1 MAKRGRTKEGNVIC
15 SECGSIIQEDA
26 ATCEHCAEPLDGDF
40 DAMACP
46 YCGLVLAASETHC
59 STCGLRFKT
68 ETSSVIQSQE
78 DEEFL
83 SRLLDWGRKLETK
96 EKATVEEDEHET
108 EKATEIFKD
117 VVGTTPP
124 TPLQEE
130 TLKELQKSVGERAE
144 FERREQSIMQIA
156 QPLRKALDL
165 RKAALDNIEGELNVL
180 KIELQDLQDDSA
192 EANRKRSEIERRMAE
207 ISIEKNAIRNLEE
220 NIENMDIAY
229 RALLKQ
235 HRNEIVEKEK
245 YLKSRLDAFKKEM
258 DKRHKEKEKM
268 EARENLLK
276 KKEEELVVRIQSLKD
291 RENSL
296 KITED
301 QLRDQIKALEEE
313 KDGLGDLK
321 ESTSRS
327 SIVKGKWLVDE
338 KELRSILKKSKSVR
352 KTWLSEQRMLQE
364 ALAGGESVEEAEEES
379 MVRFDKKEKELQKKI
394 RTLENKLTKLE
405 AEDKEVQEKEKE
417 LIADENELKKVLKVL
432 DDLLEH
438 LPDDVVEKFA
448 RSKDYKLYDKLMED
462 LGL

>member
-1 MAKRGRTKEGNVIC
+1 M
-15 SECGSIIQEDA
+15 
-26 ATCEHCAEPLDGDF
+26 
-40 DAMACP
+40 
-46 YCGLVLAASETHC
+46 
-59 STCGLRFKT
+59 
-68 ETSSVIQSQE
+68 
-78 DEEFL
+78 
-83 SRLLDWGRKLETK
+83 
-96 EKATVEEDEHET
+96 
-108 EKATEIFKD
+108 
-117 VVGTTPP
+117 
-124 TPLQEE
+124 
-130 TLKELQKSVGERAE
+130 
-144 FERREQSIMQIA
+144 
-156 QPLRKALDL
+156 
-165 RKAALDNIEGELNVL
+165 
-180 KIELQDLQDDSA
+180 
-192 EANRKRSEIERRMAE
+192 
-207 ISIEKNAIRNLEE
+207 
-220 NIENMDIAY
+220 
-229 RALLKQ
+229 
-235 HRNEIVEKEK
+235 
-245 YLKSRLDAFKKEM
+245 
-258 DKRHKEKEKM
+258 
-268 EARENLLK
+268 
-276 KKEEELVVRIQSLKD
+276 VRIQSLKD

-417 LIADENELKKVLKVL
+417 LIADERDLKKVLKVL
-432 DDLLEH
+432 DELLEH